1 MVRAT
6 VRLRGTEFGFTLS
19 APPKTA
25 ALRALV
31 WAYARFT
38 LFEAV
43 VIQMIAE
50 AVEHSSLG
58 PAQGT
63 PPAIGC
69 DYCVLSSLLFNLYS
83 SPITG

>member
-63 PPAIGC
+63 PPAIG
-69 DYCVLSSLLFNLYS
+69 LTIASFRPYS
-83 SPITG
+83 SIYIAAR